1 MKKLFIILVMLM
13 GFILPQECE
22 EPIDTWFKISNHES
36 SYGSLL
42 TLDMTSGFAFTDGV
56 FIYLVV
62 YEKYTKEEIVI
73 SFPIGHWEVEKILK
87 GKPKKEKEEFD
98 LDEYLK
104 QNRGKGIKVAKQY
117 NQSGR

>member
-1 MKKLFIILVMLM
+1 MKKMLM
-13 GFILPQECE
+13 TLVILISFILPQECE

-42 TLDMTSGFAFTDGV
+42 TLDMTRGFALTDGV

-87 GKPKKEKEEFD
+87 EKPKKEKEEFD

-104 QNRGKGIKVAKQY
+104 KNKGKGIKVTTII
-117 NQSGR
+117 SGR

>member
-1 MKKLFIILVMLM
+1 MKNILITLVTLISFI
-13 GFILPQECE
+13 FSNECE
-22 EPIDTWFKISNHES
+22 EPIDTWFKISNHEA

-42 TLDMTSGFAFTDGV
+42 TLDMKSGFAFTDGV

-73 SFPIGHWEVEKILK
+73 SFPIGHWAVEKILK
-87 GKPKKEKEEFD
+87 EKPKKEKEEFD

-104 QNRGKGIKVAKQY
+104 KNKGKGIKVTTTI
-117 NQSGR
+117 SGR

>member
-1 MKKLFIILVMLM
+1 MKNILITLVTLIS
-13 GFILPQECE
+13 FILPQECE

-42 TLDMTSGFAFTDGV
+42 TLDMTSGFAFADGV

-73 SFPIGHWEVEKILK
+73 SFPIGHWEVEKIFK
-87 GKPKKEKEEFD
+87 KNPKKDDKKEFD

-104 QNRGKGIKVAKQY
+104 QNRGKGIKITTKV
-117 NQSGR
+117 GD

>member
-1 MKKLFIILVMLM
+1 MKKISIIIMVTLM
-13 GFILPQECE
+13 GFIFPQECE

-42 TLDMTSGFAFTDGV
+42 TLDMTSGFAFADGV

-87 GKPKKEKEEFD
+87 EKPKKEKEEFD

-104 QNRGKGIKVAKQY
+104 KNKGKGIKVTTTI
-117 NQSGR
+117 SGR

>member
-1 MKKLFIILVMLM
+1 MKKLFIILVMLI

-73 SFPIGHWEVEKILK
+73 SFPIGHWEVEKIFK
-87 GKPKKEKEEFD
+87 KNPKKDDKKEFD

-104 QNRGKGIKVAKQY
+104 QNRGKGIKITNIV
-117 NQSGR
+117 GD